1 MVWTV
6 ALILNSPL
14 EFAKLERFYQENESS
29 GEYEQTEL
37 GKMRVQ
43 TKKWRENFSYFSIL
57 EYISSLEY
65 LLPWK
70 CSLYNSFDSRDQKG
84 KTTCNQDQLHYQAL
98 LGE

>member
-37 GKMRVQ
+37 CKMLVQ
-43 TKKWRENFSYFSIL
+43 KEKNERKLFHILVFWSIFLLLSIFFLGNVLFTIVLIHAIRKVKLPGTKTNSI
-57 EYISSLEY
+57 IK
-65 LLPWK
+65 P
-70 CSLYNSFDSRDQKG
+70 C
-84 KTTCNQDQLHYQAL
+84 
-98 LGE
+98 